1 MGAALKAKA
10 AFTLGAKDREAKEAI
25 GEEKPGHL

>member
-10 AFTLGAKDREAKEAI
+10 AFTLGAKDREAIEAI
-25 GEEKPGHL
+25 GTGKT